1 MSFIGEAGKLCK
13 VIGVGFNYEPDPFL
27 LVLLGIFTHQVVGVA
42 SNPYIDALWFEQFEA
57 CCNHRGSNHIEDT
70 IDITY
75 HFSKVGGGIIDHFI
89 STEAEQGLAMLSRSH
104 GDHVCTFEMGKL
116 DGIVPHTTSGTL
128 DEDTLSRLQV
138 PLEECLPGGE
148 RREGESRTLFMTD

>member
-1 MSFIGEAGKLCK
+1 MPSG
-13 VIGVGFNYEPDPFL
+13 
-27 LVLLGIFTHQVVGVA
+27 LG
-42 SNPYIDALWFEQFEA
+42 SLKA

-116 DGIVPHTTSGTL
+116 DGGSVHTTSGTL

-138 PLEECLPGGE
+138 PLLGRTPPQAVSAARE
-148 RREGESRTLFMTD
+148 RAALSS